1 MANDITKLYQFL
13 GTLGDWKSKMDKN
26 NDGTII
32 KSEFRNFMND
42 DFEWDGTP
50 SDSEKNSVI
59 DQFWAKFDTNKSNT
73 KIGSTRYRNKN
84 ALDNNEI
91 DTMQQKIGIYENLN
105 AYTSKLTA
113 PSGVDSSA
121 WKASVTESLA
131 ALTETF
137 IQKGGKADDLNAYLD
152 EQIVKIKA
160 RTTADQMAVTIGKQ
174 FKSSL
179 SGYDIYSDSTF
190 KGFIDAYIQTYVNGA
205 ASDNE
210 VPSDNDI
217 QSMIK
222 QIAQAYIATSNGGDT
237 SLLEDA
243 PFNYSQDETSSLND
257 LQKNILKQK
266 LQTQMADIKNES
278 DYQANKDAYD
288 TAINSYMEEVMA
300 GLTFADFKTIQSGGN
315 VDGFSAD
322 GFKSSQAYKNIK
334 NTIAITNMLN
344 NITEESDLYK
354 SLADKWG
361 DDFAKRVMND
371 GKYISA
377 MKAIVTTVNE
387 KMLNGDFNTN
397 GEFDMDKAVEYAAEQ
412 IASKMSDFYANG
424 FGDMSIEQLNKVYE
438 GLAKAA
444 DAETDADKQLEKK
457 RNAAVQYCDALA
469 SKGTRYKSAVED
481 VFGSGYK
488 TAINKMLPTEISEK
502 IAKLQDSLSE
512 IVDISSAVLTEASWG
527 KLTDNLSVAVGKT
540 KTFTLTPAFTN
551 KDGNPMVVTSD
562 HITYK
567 SSNSAV
573 ASVDTSGTVTVNG
586 VKGTYQTVISIL
598 VDGTEVGKKTI
609 TVKSSETGINF
620 TTLEDKPKSRIVD
633 VNDNDLATSN
643 KTLKELYNTN
653 SVISL
658 LGTSYLKGSDWK
670 SAVASAKTGLASF
683 VDDIKSACSADK
695 NYDSAALEIA
705 ATKVKN
711 LYNTAFDNALNNWA
725 GKKSN
730 RTNSFQSEDGETYSY
745 RVAKFYKNSTTK
757 DTVYSKEC
765 KASDNQL
772 GLRIGEQYDD
782 NWFQIVV
789 NSKCVM
795 DLFAK
800 YYAQAL
806 GA

>member
-105 AYTSKLTA
+105 TYTSKLTA
-113 PSGVDSSA
+113 PSGVDTSA
-121 WKASVTESLA
+121 WKASVIESLA

-190 KGFIDAYIQTYVNGA
+190 KGFIDAYIQTSVNGA

-397 GEFDMDKAVEYAAEQ
+397 GEFDMNKAVEYAAEQ

-424 FGDMSIEQLNKVYE
+424 FGDMSIDQLNKVYE
-438 GLAKAA
+438 SLVKAA

-469 SKGTRYKSAVED
+469 SKGTSYKSAVED

-502 IAKLQDSLSE
+502 IAKLQDSLTN
-512 IVDISSAVLTEASWG
+512 IVDISKVNISSWSGYPDENNALSAGDTVNFRMAAQVDDNSNI
-527 KLTDNLSVAVGKT
+527 KLTYKMTSISGATGTCSELGNISFKAQDTEGYVTMTIAVYANGNAEPIGT
-540 KTFTLTPAFTN
+540 KTLTYPVKESITNIISRATDSRLALNSFEDWNSEANFKDLYDNDKNVILFGRMDKRKRDWDSQKNNIKNNLTTLGTQVVDTLATAGLDKAKLTTAMNNVVQKYYDAGAIYYKNNSGTSRSALINHCESYMAENRTLTA
-551 KDGNPMVVTSD
+551 SR
-562 HITYK
+562 ITWT
-567 SSNSAV
+567 
-573 ASVDTSGTVTVNG
+573 VDT
-586 VKGTYQTVISIL
+586 
-598 VDGTEVGKKTI
+598 DGK
-609 TVKSSETGINF
+609 
-620 TTLEDKPKSRIVD
+620 D
-633 VNDNDLATSN
+633 SN
-643 KTLKELYNTN
+643 VYMIHFK
-653 SVISL
+653 
-658 LGTSYLKGSDWK
+658 D
-670 SAVASAKTGLASF
+670 F
-683 VDDIKSACSADK
+683 VDDI
-695 NYDSAALEIA
+695 L
-705 ATKVKN
+705 
-711 LYNTAFDNALNNWA
+711 
-725 GKKSN
+725 
-730 RTNSFQSEDGETYSY
+730 
-745 RVAKFYKNSTTK
+745 
-757 DTVYSKEC
+757 KEY
-765 KASDNQL
+765 
-772 GLRIGEQYDD
+772 GL
-782 NWFQIVV
+782 
-789 NSKCVM
+789 
-795 DLFAK
+795 
-800 YYAQAL
+800 
-806 GA
+806 

>member
-13 GTLGDWKSKMDKN
+13 GTLGDWKSKMDTN

-105 AYTSKLTA
+105 TYTSKLTA

-121 WKASVTESLA
+121 WKASVAESLA

-160 RTTADQMAVTIGKQ
+160 RTTADQMAITIGKQ

-179 SGYDIYSDSTF
+179 GGYDIYSDSTF

-217 QSMIK
+217 QTMIK

-237 SLLEDA
+237 SLLKDA
-243 PFNYSQDETSSLND
+243 PFNYSQDDTSFLND

-397 GEFDMDKAVEYAAEQ
+397 GEFDMNKAVEYAAEQ

-424 FGDMSIEQLNKVYE
+424 FGDMSIDQLNKVYE
-438 GLAKAA
+438 SLVKAA
-444 DAETDADKQLEKK
+444 DAETDADEQLEKK

-469 SKGTRYKSAVED
+469 SKGTSYKSAVED

-502 IAKLQDSLSE
+502 IAKLQDSL
-512 IVDISSAVLTEASWG
+512 
-527 KLTDNLSVAVGKT
+527 
-540 KTFTLTPAFTN
+540 TN
-551 KDGNPMVVTSD
+551 
-562 HITYK
+562 
-567 SSNSAV
+567 
-573 ASVDTSGTVTVNG
+573 
-586 VKGTYQTVISIL
+586 
-598 VDGTEVGKKTI
+598 
-609 TVKSSETGINF
+609 
-620 TTLEDKPKSRIVD
+620 IVD
-633 VNDNDLATSN
+633 VNSLVVESISGITDATFLAGESKNYILGASVKNGTSN
-643 KTLKELYNTN
+643 VDSSKLGFKINGDIAKQNTGNPNAITVTAPKTAGTYTFTIQATYNGEAIGEAKTITIQVNESALTIMERINGWGTSTSSNWSNVLTSETHNNGDRRVTNYDFSKLYNQDSIIVLYGSYDNKSGGNWGKCNNDVKANLDGVCTNIVSALVTAGLDKSKLETAAKTVSEKYINSREGRKYSNRHGGGNDMTN
-653 SVISL
+653 SLYNYMTGEGSSITRHKL
-658 LGTSYLKGSDWK
+658 YEEHNTKGKNSGIYAIHFKD
-670 SAVASAKTGLASF
+670 L
-683 VDDIKSACSADK
+683 VDDI
-695 NYDSAALEIA
+695 IA
-705 ATKVKN
+705 E
-711 LYNTAFDNALNNWA
+711 YNKL
-725 GKKSN
+725 
-730 RTNSFQSEDGETYSY
+730 
-745 RVAKFYKNSTTK
+745 
-757 DTVYSKEC
+757 
-765 KASDNQL
+765 
-772 GLRIGEQYDD
+772 
-782 NWFQIVV
+782 
-789 NSKCVM
+789 
-795 DLFAK
+795 
-800 YYAQAL
+800 
-806 GA
+806 

>member
-105 AYTSKLTA
+105 TYTSKLTA
-113 PSGVDSSA
+113 PSGVDTSA
-121 WKASVTESLA
+121 WKASVIESLA

-137 IQKGGKADDLNAYLD
+137 IQKGGKAYDLNAYLD

-160 RTTADQMAVTIGKQ
+160 RTTTDQMAVTIGKQ

-237 SLLEDA
+237 SLLKDA
-243 PFNYSQDETSSLND
+243 PFNYSQDDTSFLND

-266 LQTQMADIKNES
+266 LETQMADIKNES

-300 GLTFADFKTIQSGGN
+300 GLTFADFETIQSGGN

-334 NTIAITNMLN
+334 NTIAITDMLN
-344 NITEESDLYK
+344 NITEDSDLYK
-354 SLADKWG
+354 KLADNWG

-377 MKAIVTTVNE
+377 MKDIVTTVNE

-424 FGDMSIEQLNKVYE
+424 FGDMSIDQLNKVYE
-438 GLAKAA
+438 SLVKAA

-457 RNAAVQYCDALA
+457 RNAAVQYCNALA
-469 SKGTRYKSAVED
+469 SKGTSYKSAVED

-502 IAKLQDSLSE
+502 IAKLQDN
-512 IVDISSAVLTEASWG
+512 LT
-527 KLTDNLSVAVGKT
+527 N
-540 KTFTLTPAFTN
+540 
-551 KDGNPMVVTSD
+551 
-562 HITYK
+562 
-567 SSNSAV
+567 
-573 ASVDTSGTVTVNG
+573 
-586 VKGTYQTVISIL
+586 
-598 VDGTEVGKKTI
+598 
-609 TVKSSETGINF
+609 
-620 TTLEDKPKSRIVD
+620 IVD
-633 VNDNDLATSN
+633 VNSLVVESISGITDATLLAGESRNYILGASVKNGTSN
-643 KTLKELYNTN
+643 VDSSKLGFKINGDIAKQNTGNPNAITVTAPKAAGTYTFTIQATYNGEAIGEAKTITIQVNESALTIMERINGWGTSTSNNWSNVLTSETHNNGDRRVTNYDFSKLYNEDSIIVLYGRYDDRNGGNWGKCHDDVKANLDGVCTNIVSALVTAGLDKSKLETAAKTVSEKYINSREGRSYSNRHGGGNDMTN
-653 SVISL
+653 SLYNYMTGEGSSITRHKL
-658 LGTSYLKGSDWK
+658 YEEHNTKGKNSGIYAIHFKD
-670 SAVASAKTGLASF
+670 L
-683 VDDIKSACSADK
+683 VDDI
-695 NYDSAALEIA
+695 IA
-705 ATKVKN
+705 
-711 LYNTAFDNALNNWA
+711 
-725 GKKSN
+725 
-730 RTNSFQSEDGETYSY
+730 E
-745 RVAKFYKNSTTK
+745 
-757 DTVYSKEC
+757 YSK
-765 KASDNQL
+765 L
-772 GLRIGEQYDD
+772 
-782 NWFQIVV
+782 
-789 NSKCVM
+789 
-795 DLFAK
+795 
-800 YYAQAL
+800 
-806 GA
+806 